1 MASRSVR
8 AATAERDLRSGISV
22 WHDSPNAGVATR
34 PLTRSL
40 KTDVVIVG
48 AGISG
53 AFMAHALAQQFK
65 DVAVVDRRPPVHG
78 STMASTAMLQFEID
92 VPLIK
97 LADQIGWPKAARAW
111 RRSWNATRELGR
123 LIGEEGVRCG
133 YQPRSALYLSGNEL
147 GHRAL
152 LVEQKARKRAGIDGR
167 YLDAAT
173 LKERFDIDREGAIE
187 SANSASA
194 NPVQLAAGLLRRS
207 GVPVYSPV
215 EVKGVLATP
224 HGVVL
229 EAGDHFI
236 EARHCVFCTGYELL
250 KGIPRK
256 GVKITSSW
264 AIASCPNAFYPA
276 WLDSMLVWEASDPY
290 LYLRTTPDKRLLI
303 GGEDEDT
310 DTPSH
315 RGRVI
320 PRKTAA
326 LERKL
331 RTLLP
336 GVEFTLGKEWAGA
349 FGESVD
355 GLPIIDDVPDMP
367 NCHTVMGIGGNGTI
381 YSFIASQI
389 LSRRLKGRQDKDS
402 DLYRFR

>member
-1 MASRSVR
+1 MASRSVHS
-8 AATAERDLRSGISV
+8 ATAERNLRSGISV
-22 WHDSPNAGVATR
+22 WQDSTHANVAAR

-40 KTDVVIVG
+40 KADVVIVG

-53 AFMAHALAQQFK
+53 AFMAHALAGQFET
-65 DVAVVDRRPPVHG
+65 VVVVDRRPPLHG

-97 LADQIGWPKAARAW
+97 LAEQIGWTKAARAW
-111 RRSWNATRELGR
+111 RRSWTATRELKR
-123 LIGEEGVRCG
+123 LIVEEGIHCG
-133 YQPRSALYLSGNEL
+133 YQPRGALYLSGNEL

-152 LVEQKARKRAGIDGR
+152 IKEQRARKRAGIDGR
-167 YLDAAT
+167 YLDAAA
-173 LKERFDIDREGAIE
+173 LKEKFGIDREGAIE
-187 SANSASA
+187 SGDSASA
-194 NPVQLAAGLLRRS
+194 NPVQLAARLLRRS
-207 GVPVYSPV
+207 GAAVYSPV
-215 EVKGVLATP
+215 EIRDYLATP

-229 EAGDHFI
+229 DTGEHFI
-236 EARHCVFCTGYELL
+236 EARHAVFCTGYELL

-264 AIASCPNAFYPA
+264 AIASRPHAHYPA
-276 WLDSMLVWEASDPY
+276 WLNDMLIWEASDPY
-290 LYLRTTPDKRLLI
+290 LYLRTTPDRRLII
-303 GGEDEDT
+303 GGEDEEVDV
-310 DTPSH
+310 PSH
-315 RGRVI
+315 RARVI

-331 RTLLP
+331 RKLLP
-336 GVEFTLGKEWAGA
+336 DVDFTLGKEWAGA

-355 GLPIIDDVPDMP
+355 GLPIIDEVPDMP

-381 YSFIASQI
+381 YSFIAAQI

>member
-1 MASRSVR
+1 
-8 AATAERDLRSGISV
+8 
-22 WHDSPNAGVATR
+22 
-34 PLTRSL
+34 
-40 KTDVVIVG
+40 
-48 AGISG
+48 
-53 AFMAHALAQQFK
+53 
-65 DVAVVDRRPPVHG
+65 
-78 STMASTAMLQFEID
+78 MASTAMLQFEID

-111 RRSWNATRELGR
+111 RRSWNATRELKR
-123 LIGEEGVRCG
+123 LINHEGIRCG
-133 YQPRSALYLSGNEL
+133 YQPRGALYLAGNEL

-152 LVEQKARKRAGIDGR
+152 IDEQKARKRAGISGQ

-173 LKERFDIDREGAIE
+173 LQQKFGIDREGAIE

-207 GVPVYSPV
+207 GAVVYSPV
-215 EVKGVLATP
+215 EIRDYLATP

-229 EAGDHFI
+229 DTGEHFI

-264 AIASCPNAFYPA
+264 AIASRPNAHYPR
-276 WLDSMLVWEASDPY
+276 WLDRMLIWEASDPY
-290 LYLRTTPDKRLLI
+290 LYMRTTPDKRLII
-303 GGEDEDT
+303 GGEDESD
-310 DTPSH
+310 DKPAH
-315 RGRVI
+315 RARAI

-331 RTLLP
+331 KKLFP
-336 GVEFTLGKEWAGA
+336 DVAFALGKEWAGA

-355 GLPIIDDVPDMP
+355 GLPIIDEVPDMP
-367 NCHTVMGIGGNGTI
+367 NCHTVMCIGGNGTI

-389 LSRRLKGRQDKDS
+389 LSRRLNGRQDKDS